1 MLRAGSSP
9 AIPKCG
15 SLVSTS
21 TFRSKSRATPTVNST
36 SSWRP
41 MRCMRAPISPLHSSR
56 LQRLL
61 APGGLLALVESTKG
75 FAWFDMTTGLIEGWR
90 QHMDELR
97 ADGPLLSTDG
107 WARALTNA
115 GFAGV
120 ACWPAP
126 GTPAEMMGQHLMLA
140 RAPGEFAASA
150 AAAADVPE
158 DAAGSVA
165 VVRDQID
172 PVDEAVRGAPVA
184 EQLEMMRDFVR
195 AQVMSVLRLKEGD
208 EPSRHERLT
217 DLGLDSLMAVQLRN
231 RLSRGLSFA
240 KPLPATVM
248 FDYPTIEKLATKLL
262 SMLVE
267 RGEREPEPEPIV
279 ERAPI
284 AISAARVAR
293 MSEADIETLLAVR
306 GRR

>member
-1 MLRAGSSP
+1 MRFVRFDLDMPLEEQGYADGQFDLIVAANAVHAS
-9 AIPKCG
+9 AD
-15 SLVSTS
+15 LA
-21 TFRSKSRATPTVNST
+21 AT
-36 SSWRP
+36 
-41 MRCMRAPISPLHSSR
+41 LGR

-61 APGGLLALVESTKG
+61 APGGILALVESTTS
-75 FAWFDMTTGLIEGWR
+75 FAWFDFTTGLIEGWR

-107 WARALTNA
+107 WARALERTRA
-115 GFAGV
+115 LQA
-120 ACWPAP
+120 WPAGRHP
-126 GTPAEMMGQHLMLA
+126 GTPAETMGQHLVLA

-150 AAAADVPE
+150 AAATDVPQ
-158 DAAGSVA
+158 DPAGSIASSVGTRSIRSTRPCA
-165 VVRDQID
+165 R
-172 PVDEAVRGAPVA
+172 APAA
-184 EQLEMMRDFVR
+184 EQLDMMRDFVR
-195 AQVMSVLRLKEGD
+195 AQVMAVLRLEDGD
-208 EPSRHERLT
+208 EPGRHDRLT

-262 SMLVE
+262 SMLVD
-267 RGEREPEPEPIV
+267 RAEREPEPERVV

-293 MSEADIETLLAVR
+293 MSEADIETLLAAR